1 MNLLQKKKDTYAIYP
16 SVEKINGWLNKPAA
30 YATMDILEWQLES
43 NIKGGVLE
51 IGVFCGKYFAILVQ
65 SALKQKS
72 QILGIDTFQFAPK
85 ERVID
90 ELKAIFGKGIDEKI
104 ILLKSASEAI
114 SPSEVEK
121 LIGNCRFISIDG
133 SHEYESVFLD
143 LILSEQVI
151 NSDGLIAVD
160 DFLNPLTLGVNRA
173 VNQFLATP
181 RRVQPVAY
189 TANKL
194 FLAHRSSAER
204 YRETFEKIFEQ
215 GEEPFE
221 VNFRKKRSLGRHHIE
236 QDLYGS
242 MVLVR

>member
-1 MNLLQKKKDTYAIYP
+1 MNFFKKKNDSYSIYP
-16 SVEKINGWLNKPAA
+16 SIEKIDGWLNKPAA
-30 YATMDILEWQLES
+30 YATVDILEWQFEKD
-43 NIKGGVLE
+43 IKGGLLE
-51 IGVFCGKYFAILVQ
+51 IGVFCGKYFAILTQ
-65 SALKQKS
+65 SALRQQS
-72 QILGIDTFQFAPK
+72 PILGIDTFQFAP
-85 ERVID
+85 EQRVID
-90 ELKAIFGKGIDEKI
+90 ELQVIFGKGIAEKI

-114 SPSEVEK
+114 SASDVEK
-121 LIGNCRFISIDG
+121 LVGNCRFISIDG

-151 NSDGLIAVD
+151 SCAGLIAVD

-181 RRVQPVAY
+181 RRLQPVAY

-194 FLAHRSSAER
+194 FLAHRSSAPR
-204 YRETFEKIFEQ
+204 YREAFEAIFEQ

-221 VNFRKKRSLGRHHIE
+221 VNFRKKRKLGRHHIE

-242 MVLVR
+242 LVLVR